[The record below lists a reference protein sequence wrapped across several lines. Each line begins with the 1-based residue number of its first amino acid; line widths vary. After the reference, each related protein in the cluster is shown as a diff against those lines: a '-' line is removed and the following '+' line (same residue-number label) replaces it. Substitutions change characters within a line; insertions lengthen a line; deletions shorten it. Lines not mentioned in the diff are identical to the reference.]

1 MSSIQKVRAGVSV
14 MIDVM
19 VPMRDGVDLS
29 ADVYLPPG
37 DGPFPTLLC
46 RTTYGKQSGEIC
58 TDLAYLQE
66 WVPRF
71 LEGGY
76 AAVMQ
81 DCRGRYD
88 SVATSFPTSTRPPTG
103 RHAGMAGLPA
113 LVRRQHRDVR
123 AVLRG
128 LHPTAGGPVRPPL
141 AQGILPVGNQE
152 DNFGYFL
159 WTAESSS
166 CRISCGVSTAVGGL

>member
-1 MSSIQKVRAGVSV
+1 MSSIQKVRTGVSV

-81 DCRGRYD
+81 DCRGRYASEGEFYPYLHEIDDGYD
-88 SVATSFPTSTRPPTG
+88 SVEWAARLPGSDGQVGMMGFSYVGATQLLASIAAPPS
-103 RHAGMAGLPA
+103 
-113 LVRRQHRDVR
+113 R
-123 AVLRG
+123 AC
-128 LHPTAGGPVRPPL
+128 
-141 AQGILPVGNQE
+141 GNW
-152 DNFGYFL
+152 D
-159 WTAESSS
+159 
-166 CRISCGVSTAVGGL
+166 